1 MSAMTTMMPPVKY
14 AEVNGIRMA
23 YYEAGPREGLPVVF
37 LHGFPEIAFSWRHQI
52 KALAEAGHWVIAP
65 DQRGYGLT
73 DRPSAVEDYD
83 MENLAG
89 DAIALLDHLGVEKA
103 IFAGHDWG
111 GIILWQLPLRYPDRV
126 AGVIGLN
133 TPFMPRG
140 PADPIAIMRA
150 RLGEEM
156 YIVHFQKPG
165 EADAVLDADPRKA
178 MQFFMRRP
186 MPAAPAPADTGGG
199 VTAAVSGGGVTGAPE
214 RAEGESVFPLIKIL
228 QMYSPDFDP
237 RPALLTPDE
246 MDAFVETFE
255 RTGFTGGINWYR
267 NFTRNWERSADVPT
281 KVTQPALMVMAELDA
296 VLPPSAADGME
307 TYVPDLEKV
316 LIRGSGHWTQQE
328 KPEEVNQAILGWLG
342 TRFPK

>member
-23 YYEAGPREGLPVVF
+23 YYEAGPREGIPVVF

-52 KALAEAGHWVIAP
+52 KALAEAGRWVIAP

-73 DRPSAVEDYD
+73 DRPAAVEDYD
-83 MENLAG
+83 LEHLTA
-89 DAIALLDHLGVEKA
+89 DLVALLDHLGVEKA
-103 IFAGHDWG
+103 VFVGHDWG
-111 GIILWQLPLRYPDRV
+111 GLILWQMPLRHPERV
-126 AGVIGLN
+126 AGAIGLN

-140 PADPIAIMRA
+140 PADPIAIMR
-150 RLGEEM
+150 RRFGDKM
-156 YIVHFQKPG
+156 YIVHFQIPG

-186 MPAAPAPADTGGG
+186 MPAAPGAPDPSGG
-199 VTAAVSGGGVTGAPE
+199 VTRSVVQDGEDAPA
-214 RAEGESVFPLIKIL
+214 RAEGESSFALIDIL
-228 QMYSPDFDP
+228 RMYSPDFDP
-237 RPALLTPDE
+237 RPALLTPEE
-246 MDAFVETFE
+246 MDAFVETFQ

-267 NFTRNWERSADVPT
+267 NFTRNWERSAHIKDL
-281 KVTQPALMVMAELDA
+281 VTCPSLMVMAELDA
-296 VLPPSAADGME
+296 VLPPSGADGME

-342 TRFPK
+342 KRFPK